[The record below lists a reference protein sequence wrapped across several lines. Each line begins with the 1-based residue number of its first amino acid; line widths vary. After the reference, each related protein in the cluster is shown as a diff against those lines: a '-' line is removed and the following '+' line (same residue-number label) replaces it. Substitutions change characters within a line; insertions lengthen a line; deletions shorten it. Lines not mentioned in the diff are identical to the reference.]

1 MEMAGCRRPNNR
13 FVPWQRSSPIGNPL
27 LFVIPSEADLSRLAV
42 EGSAVPW
49 ASPGNVDFHAQGFSP
64 PDPSNRR
71 LPAMKPGNATR
82 AHRKR
87 THSSRKRYPNNSR

>member
-42 EGSAVPW
+42 EGSAVPR
-49 ASPGNVDFHAQGFSP
+49 ASPGNVDFHAGPIKPPPPGHETRQRHASP
-64 PDPSNRR
+64 QEEDSLFAKTIP
-71 LPAMKPGNATR
+71 
-82 AHRKR
+82 
-87 THSSRKRYPNNSR
+87 